1 MDEKKL
7 IRKIINKDQKAFK
20 LFVDKYQVM
29 VINICMGFLH
39 NRDEAKDLAQEVF
52 IQAYLSIDK
61 FREDASL
68 STWLYRITSNK
79 ALNHLRSNEK
89 RKNDRSINSLQT
101 DNTYFDVVAGPET
114 NSDFLMIEAERKR
127 NLHMAID
134 ALPENQKTAFVL
146 SKYEDLSYK
155 EIADVMELSV
165 SSVESLLFRARKGL
179 QKSLTDCYEKMK
191 E

>member
-101 DNTYFDVVAGPET
+101 DNTYFDVIAGPET
-114 NSDFLMIEAERKR
+114 NSDYLMIEAERKR

>member
-114 NSDFLMIEAERKR
+114 NSDYLMIEAERKR